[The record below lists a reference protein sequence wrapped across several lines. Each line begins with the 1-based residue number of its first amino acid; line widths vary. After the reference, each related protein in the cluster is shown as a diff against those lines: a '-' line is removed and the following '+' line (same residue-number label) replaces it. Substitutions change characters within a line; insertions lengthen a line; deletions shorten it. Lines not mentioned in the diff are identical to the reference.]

1 MCPVCM
7 TTAVLVAAGSTSG
20 AGTLGLAAVKFRWVR
35 RMRRTG
41 GHGCDACVTRV
52 DPRGATLGREQAQPA
67 NWTPWACAK
76 QGLHSAMRRL
86 RNRTVSRP
94 RPTRFLKPLAIEE
107 AAEPAAA
114 AEPKIRRESIAEP
127 KLVATHEGYGMLLS
141 EWGKWC
147 RENGRADLA
156 TVFDDAQILERY
168 EHG

>member
-20 AGTLGLAAVKFRWVR
+20 AGTLGFAAVKFRWVR

-41 GHGCDACVTRV
+41 GHGCDAFVARV
-52 DPRGATLGREQAQPA
+52 GPRGATLGREQAQPA

-86 RNRTVSRP
+86 RNRTASRP
-94 RPTRFLKPLAIEE
+94 TATRFLKPLAIEE
-107 AAEPAAA
+107 AAEPVAA
-114 AEPKIRRESIAEP
+114 AEPM
-127 KLVATHEGYGMLLS
+127 LVGTHEGYGLLLS
-141 EWGKWC
+141 ELGKWC

-156 TVFDDAQILERY
+156 TIFDDAQILERY
-168 EHG
+168 EHGPAAFVE

>member
-20 AGTLGLAAVKFRWVR
+20 AGTLGLAAVKFRW
-35 RMRRTG
+35 
-41 GHGCDACVTRV
+41 
-52 DPRGATLGREQAQPA
+52 L
-67 NWTPWACAK
+67 
-76 QGLHSAMRRL
+76 RRL

-94 RPTRFLKPLAIEE
+94 RPTRLLKPLAIEE
-107 AAEPAAA
+107 ATEPAAA
-114 AEPKIRRESIAEP
+114 ALPKRESIAEP
-127 KLVATHEGYGMLLS
+127 KLSATHEGYRMLLS